1 MLNQSSAVFI
11 DNRRKVHRSG
21 REGGHVGLQI
31 ERRPTRR
38 RIAAASSGRELN
50 DHPRTMLLNALLHL
64 RKALG
69 IGGWRFVVVSN
80 VNMRKRCASL
90 EGLVRRLDLLGRQ

>member
-1 MLNQSSAVFI
+1 
-11 DNRRKVHRSG
+11 
-21 REGGHVGLQI
+21 
-31 ERRPTRR
+31 
-38 RIAAASSGRELN
+38 
-50 DHPRTMLLNALLHL
+50 MLLNALLHL

-90 EGLVRRLDLLGRQ
+90 EGLVRRLDLLGRQDRYRGIVLLARNGTGDCDSNDSGVHLSTP